1 MALVRKPFRLSFL
14 AKFTML
20 TAIVAIGVALSMSHF
35 LIERHERA
43 VEENEGINAVSQIS
57 AELTDPMVEID
68 RIPNPKP
75 AAIEALLR
83 PVTTMAMRLQY
94 VSGLRVYRGNGA
106 ALFPASAPPAQAAV
120 AHTLALGDL
129 WSTGDSGNADD
140 PTITQYIPFVAG
152 RTTYVV
158 AIDLSRDQMA
168 AQSAA
173 EKHAVLEAIGVSSA
187 VTFLSLVT
195 LAAGASRE
203 LERRR
208 REAEGTFSQTL
219 GVLAQIIDR
228 RDHYT
233 AGHSRRVADYSRLL
247 AAALKLTDREQDIV
261 ERAALL
267 HDLGKIGI
275 PDAILLKPS
284 RLDDRE
290 RSVMNRHPV
299 IGAEIIHGI
308 ASMEDIAPCVL
319 FHHERID
326 GSGYPDGLRDTMI
339 PLPARILAVA
349 DAFDAMTT
357 DRPYRRGLTVDAAIA
372 ELLKGEGTQ
381 FDPRCVL
388 AFAELVLRGEIVPPP
403 RASGEV
409 TFGQR
414 TVVERLRVI

>member
-1 MALVRKPFRLSFL
+1 MALVRKRFRLSFL

-106 ALFPASAPPAQAAV
+106 VLFPATAPHADAAV

-129 WSTGDSGNADD
+129 WSTGDSGSADD

-158 AIDLSRDQMA
+158 AIDLSRDEMA

-173 EKHAVLEAIGVSSA
+173 EKHAVLEAIGLASA
-187 VTFLSLVT
+187 VIFLSLVT

-247 AAALKLTDREQDIV
+247 AVALKLSEREQDIV

-275 PDAILLKPS
+275 PDAILLKPG

-326 GSGYPDGLRDTMI
+326 GSGYPNGLRDSMI

-357 DRPYRRGLTVDAAIA
+357 DRPYRRALTIDAAVT
-372 ELLKGEGTQ
+372 ELRRVAGTQ
-381 FDPRCVL
+381 LDAQIVDTFVT
-388 AFAELVLRGEIVPPP
+388 LVRAGKIVPPKP
-403 RASGEV
+403 AALDDDIAPS
-409 TFGQR
+409 FGPQA
-414 TVVERLRVI
+414 LPA